1 MYEDFLQEITFE
13 RLMEHVHKMTDIS
26 PERLSGTEAEK
37 QTVEYFRQ
45 YLESY
50 GVPLSVHEL
59 DGFASFP
66 DESSLV
72 LLGPEKEDIPS
83 STFAQ
88 IASTSDSG
96 IETDVVYVGQGG
108 EDDYQG
114 VDVVGKIALAELSYT
129 PPRPEKVRIA
139 TAKGAVG
146 MVMMNWGLPEHDSLP
161 KGTVKAIWGNP
172 SDQDAYLLPKI
183 PVVGITRRDGE
194 RLSVMCRRGTV
205 RVRLRARADRKW
217 VTSYLPEIRISGS
230 GGSDKFILVGGHYDA
245 WGGGVTCNAVGNA
258 VKLELARI
266 LWEKRNRL
274 FHNMRIC
281 FWPGH
286 ETGIMFGSVWMVDT
300 FWKDITHN
308 CIIYI
313 NVDSPGLK
321 DASELMVR
329 TSPEVTRFHE
339 QTVERFK
346 DLLGDTT
353 VGRQRLTRTGDQ
365 SFFGIGVPSLY
376 ARHSPSP
383 EEMQKMH
390 GATLGWWYHSDA
402 DTLDKIDAAN
412 FVMDAKIILSYA
424 LGLADS
430 QILPFEFAS
439 SADEFIRRLEAL
451 NADAG
456 KHLDLSEEIATAEE
470 YRKKAGRLD
479 QAIQTMAAA
488 DIDPKI
494 QKMINNCLIRLS
506 RTVTPILSTICGRYG
521 HDTYGRSALN
531 RYIPGLDEVKAL
543 AAMHPTDDAYKLLR
557 TRLVREKNKVYDALD
572 TACRLIDMPL
582 AQLES

>member
-1 MYEDFLQEITFE
+1 MYEEFLQEITLE
-13 RLMEHVHKMTDIS
+13 RLMAHVHKMTDIS

-45 YLESY
+45 YLESH
-50 GVPLSVHEL
+50 GVPLTVHEL

-66 DESSLV
+66 EESSLM
-72 LLGPEKEDIPS
+72 LLEPGKEDIPC

-88 IASTSDSG
+88 IASTSGPG

-108 EDDYQG
+108 EDDYEG
-114 VDVVGKIALAELSYT
+114 VDVAGKIALAELSYT

-139 TAKGAVG
+139 TEKGAVG

-183 PVVGITRRDGE
+183 PVVGVTRRDGE
-194 RLSVMCRRGTV
+194 RLGGLCRRGVV
-205 RVRLRARADRKW
+205 RVRLQAKADRKW
-217 VTSYLPEIRISGS
+217 VTSYLPEIRINGS
-230 GGSDKFILVGGHYDA
+230 GGSEKFVLVGGHYDA

-266 LWEKRNRL
+266 LWEKRSRL
-274 FHNMRIC
+274 FHNTSIC

-308 CIIYI
+308 CIIYV

-321 DASELMVR
+321 EASELMVR

-339 QTVERFK
+339 QTVEKFK

-383 EEMQKMH
+383 EEMKKMH
-390 GATLGWWYHSDA
+390 GATLGWWYHSEA
-402 DTLDKIDAAN
+402 DTLDKIDDAN
-412 FVMDAKIILSYA
+412 FVMDAKIILAYA
-424 LGLADS
+424 LSLVDS
-430 QILPFEFAS
+430 RILPFEFAA
-439 SADEFIRRLEAL
+439 SADEFIQRLEAFKEE
-451 NADAG
+451 AG
-456 KHLDLSEEIATAEE
+456 NHLDLSEEIAAAEK
-470 YRKKAGRLD
+470 YRQKAGRLD
-479 QAIQTMAAA
+479 QAIQTLASGEM
-488 DIDPKI
+488 DPKKI
-494 QKMINNCLIRLS
+494 EMINNCLIRLS
-506 RTVTPILSTICGRYG
+506 RTVTPALSTICGRYG

-543 AAMHPTDDAYKLLR
+543 SKMNPADDAYKLLR
-557 TRLVREKNKVYDALD
+557 TRLVREKNMVYDTLD

-582 AQLES
+582 AHLG